1 MHGKMAGQFLDKGDI
16 NSIIEILR
24 MNQVL
29 PKDNMQFNGA
39 LLQPSGTFVSG
50 IDQPSSSRGLAVNMP
65 SAQEVKKFEL
75 EDLKRKST
83 NGAKNI
89 EEIDFGPYRRNRGA
103 IIKTARELEQHQSHD
118 YAAERQ
124 ELAEE
129 LAGKVTDRTMGII
142 RHSIIAPVAMPAVN
156 FCVDAL
162 SGHLM
167 SLGSKD
173 SSEAPSVAAGD
184 GDGKKSLFNKWLDRR
199 EEDKALKIAR
209 EAASNLSDDELKA
222 RAEEVMGGKGYIA
235 FGEIVLNTEGKAL
248 VQEYQSRFK
257 EEIAKRHIEAVG
269 NVLDFARGGDAIKY
283 ALEKTTG
290 EKVGSISVEPT
301 APIGSRLAAEG
312 KALKVKDTKSN
323 LKQWFLPSGKP
334 VKLGDIN
341 WNHKRTDGPP
351 EFIGRTNRE
360 AGRAGHPPQL
370 ADGSFVVV
378 GKAHDD
384 LAIASPGAGKANSL
398 DTTPHSARVKALDV
412 ENVQKIKVQDSFV
425 LIPKLPNKV
434 AATFD
439 KGKYTARV
447 LEKDMILYRAG
458 SKNAPLGQYFSKDKP
473 ISEVQVRINKALPHV
488 WGDGT
493 VSNIDTVFKVKVPAG
508 TVIYTGRV
516 GYQTGSFV
524 GQTQQIVI
532 PKKLQKNIQILEA
545 IPIKK

>member
-1 MHGKMAGQFLDKGDI
+1 
-16 NSIIEILR
+16 
-24 MNQVL
+24 
-29 PKDNMQFNGA
+29 
-39 LLQPSGTFVSG
+39 
-50 IDQPSSSRGLAVNMP
+50 
-65 SAQEVKKFEL
+65 
-75 EDLKRKST
+75 
-83 NGAKNI
+83 
-89 EEIDFGPYRRNRGA
+89 
-103 IIKTARELEQHQSHD
+103 
-118 YAAERQ
+118 
-124 ELAEE
+124 
-129 LAGKVTDRTMGII
+129 
-142 RHSIIAPVAMPAVN
+142 
-156 FCVDAL
+156 
-162 SGHLM
+162 M